1 MCLAL
6 VMGNMIGSGI
16 FLLPVALAPYGW
28 NAVGGWIF
36 TIAGVMAIAAV
47 LARLARAR
55 PEADGPYGYVQAA
68 FGDLPAFLISYS
80 YWNANW
86 IGNAAIVTGAVSY
99 LSVLTPGLTAI
110 PGATTAMAVALIWLI
125 TLISLRGARSA
136 GGFQV
141 ITTAI
146 KLIPL
151 LLVITLAALLTGS
164 TRGAALLPFSPADLS
179 IPAISAAA
187 ALSLWAL
194 VGFES
199 ATLATATIE
208 SPSTTVP
215 RATLLGV
222 SLTGL
227 LYLIACSGI
236 VLLMPVAVLT
246 ASSAPFADFVGRS
259 WGTGIALFIVLCAAI
274 SALGALN
281 SSTLIQGVIPAS
293 LVRAGTLPPGFAAP
307 NAAGAPAGSLIAS
320 GLLTTAL
327 VLLNGSKTMGEAFAF
342 TALLATSVT
351 LFLYLGVA
359 AAALKLRVG
368 GVLAACAVL
377 FALWTLQ
384 GAGLVASG
392 WSLVLL
398 LTGVPV
404 FWFVQ
409 WRLRRSITFDPG
421 SRLP

>member
-16 FLLPVALAPYGW
+16 FLLPAALAPYGW
-28 NAVGGWIF
+28 NAVGGWLF
-36 TIAGVMAIAAV
+36 TVGGVMLVAAV
-47 LARLARAR
+47 LARLARAL
-55 PEADGPYGYVQAA
+55 PEAAGPYGYAQAA

-80 YWNANW
+80 YWNAGW

-99 LSVLTPGLTAI
+99 LSVLTPGLAAI
-110 PGATTAMAVALIWLI
+110 PGVTAATSVGLIWI
-125 TLISLRGARSA
+125 VTLISLRGARSA

-141 ITTAI
+141 VTTLI

-151 LLVITLAALLTGS
+151 LLVVTLAALVTGS
-164 TRGAALLPFSPADLS
+164 TRGSALLAFSPTDLS
-179 IPAISAAA
+179 IPAIGAAA
-187 ALSLWAL
+187 ALCLWAL

-199 ATLATATIE
+199 ATLATASIA

-227 LYLIACSGI
+227 VYLLACSGI

-246 ASSAPFADFVGRS
+246 ASSAPFADFVGQY
-259 WGTGIALFIVLCAAI
+259 WGAGIALFIVLCAAI

-307 NAAGAPAGSLIAS
+307 NAAGAPAGALVVS
-320 GLLTTAL
+320 GLLTTVL
-327 VLLNGSKTMGEAFAF
+327 VLLNSSRSLGEAFAF

-368 GVLAACAVL
+368 GPLAVGAVL
-377 FALWTLQ
+377 FVFWTLW

-409 WRLRRSITFDPG
+409 WRLRRNVVLVPG
-421 SRLP
+421 SRLS